1 MNHCSRLLW
10 LLTLGCFL
18 TGCAST
24 PWRTAVLPGPD
35 AEPVGVGAPPTRT
48 VTVGSTVQLTLRN
61 GDVVEGV
68 VTEATATDLVVDPAP
83 GIGGVPVRI
92 AAGDIEAVGMQY
104 GEPSS
109 KAVLLISLG
118 VLAAMLIGY
127 GWSTTVDSVQDGLFG
142 D

>member
-1 MNHCSRLLW
+1 MNRFPRVLW

-18 TGCAST
+18 TGCASS
-24 PWRTAVLPGPD
+24 PWRAAVLPGLD
-35 AEPVGVGAPPTRT
+35 AEPVGVAPPPMRT
-48 VTVGSTVQLTLRN
+48 VTVGSMVMVTLGN
-61 GDVVEGV
+61 GEVVEGV
-68 VTEATATDLVVDPAP
+68 VTEVTATELVVDPAP

-92 AAGDIEAVGMQY
+92 AAGEIESIGMQY
-104 GEPSS
+104 GEPSD

-127 GWSTTVDSVQDGLFG
+127 GWATTTDSLRDNLKA